1 MGCLGGFRAI
11 TKETLENLRAVPR
24 ADRVPDYLDEW
35 IPWTASTWT
44 KPGTPCT
51 GRCAEAS

>member
-24 ADRVPDYLDEW
+24 ADRVPDYLD
-35 IPWTASTWT
+35 
-44 KPGTPCT
+44 
-51 GRCAEAS
+51 